1 MAVYEE
7 GAGSAVMGGAGNAP
21 RRVYLDHAAA
31 TPADGRVVRAM
42 EPYWR
47 TVAANPA
54 SLHREGCAAHDALER
69 ARRTVAG
76 VLGATPDEIVFT
88 SGGTEG
94 NNLAIMGAVR
104 AYRSGVGGEASVR
117 PQVVFGGIEHSSV
130 RACRD
135 ALTEAGVEVRVVP
148 VDGTGRVRLDLLRA
162 ALTPDTLLVSLQ
174 YVNNEV
180 GTIEPLREVG
190 KAVRAQRRGGIYPLF
205 HSDASQ
211 APAWLPCRVHTLGVD
226 LLTLDGQKVY
236 GPKGVGCLYRAR
248 DVPLAPLSYGGGQ
261 EFGMRPGTPPVPL
274 IVGFAEALMIAEAER
289 AVHTPRITALRD
301 HVAATLRERVPECA
315 VNGEGA
321 ERVAHILNVSFPGV
335 DAERLVIEL
344 DARGVA
350 AATKSAC
357 LVGGEGSHSYVVKA
371 MSDRERA
378 ASAVRFSLGRG
389 TSEEDVAYALA
400 AIVEAVAWL
409 GGEG

>member
-1 MAVYEE
+1 MPICEE
-7 GAGSAVMGGAGNAP
+7 GVERAGGAIAENGP

-31 TPADGRVVRAM
+31 TPTDERVVRAM
-42 EPYWR
+42 EPYWSA
-47 TVAANPA
+47 VAANPA
-54 SLHREGCAAHDALER
+54 SLHREGCMAHDALEG

-76 VLGATPDEIVFT
+76 ALGANPDEIVFT

-94 NNLAIMGAVR
+94 NNLAITGVVR
-104 AYRSGVGGEASVR
+104 AYRSGATGGAPAH
-117 PQVVFGGIEHSSV
+117 PQVVLGGIEHSSV
-130 RACRD
+130 RACAD
-135 ALTEAGVEVRVVP
+135 ALMEAGLEVRVVP
-148 VDGTGRVRLDLLRA
+148 VDGRGRVRLDLLRT

-190 KAVRAQRRGGIYPLF
+190 KVLRAQRRGGIYPLF

-248 DVPLAPLSYGGGQ
+248 TVPLAPLFRGGGQ

-274 IVGFAEALMIAEAER
+274 IVGFAEALAIAEAER
-289 AVHTPRITALRD
+289 AVHAPRITALTEHLAEMLCG
-301 HVAATLRERVPECA
+301 HVPGCV
-315 VNGEGA
+315 VNGAGA
-321 ERVAHILNVSFPGV
+321 ERVAHILNVSFSGV

-357 LVGGEGSHSYVVKA
+357 LVGGEGSHSYVVEA
-371 MSDRERA
+371 LSDRERA

-389 TSEEDVAYALA
+389 TSKEDVAYAVT
-400 AIVEAVAWL
+400 AIADAVAWL
-409 GGEG
+409 RGKR